1 MRAAIRDGYTAAVL
15 NRIST
20 TSNEYRRQAR
30 RLRVR
35 YARDPAMKLFALRT
49 LAGAHD
55 RQTFARHA
63 RVVIRPIQPESRDSV
78 REFADRVTCELTGNG
93 ILRYSRR
100 LALLNRAQRLG
111 IDRFDA
117 NLMIAAVQNRL
128 PDEWAPQHVFPRRRC
143 SFLASLGLFA
153 FVQSLIVA
161 SAWCL
166 FT

>member
-1 MRAAIRDGYTAAVL
+1 
-15 NRIST
+15 
-20 TSNEYRRQAR
+20 
-30 RLRVR
+30 
-35 YARDPAMKLFALRT
+35 MKLFSLRV

-55 RQTFARHA
+55 RHHVRAARDA
-63 RVVIRPIQPESRDSV
+63 AARPIHAEPRDSV
-78 REFADRVTCELTGNG
+78 REFSDRVSCELTGTG

-128 PDEWAPQHVFPRRRC
+128 PSEDRSTQIAPARR
-143 SFLASLGLFA
+143 SSMAASLGVFA
-153 FVQSLIVA
+153 LVQSLIVA
-161 SAWCL
+161 GAWIV